1 VTLLPPPPVSPIG
14 PRNAM
19 MMPMEVSIVMHPV
32 TKDLMLT
39 EEEVVVMEE
48 EAGGKKR

>member
-1 VTLLPPPPVSPIG
+1 
-14 PRNAM
+14 M